1 MKATLIRQ
9 GIYVIGLTIVWLL
22 LWDRFTVANTV
33 AGLLVGAL
41 VLWVFPTKRRNRSS
55 QEHPTVIRPIAVL
68 RLLGYVFWQL
78 VVSNLLV
85 AREIVA
91 RRSRIRTGIIACRL
105 HTTSPGLIT
114 LIADII
120 EISPGTMTVETRAE
134 PPTIYLHVLML
145 HDTLHARHQLAHL
158 ERLVLAAFGTEGD
171 VPGHVEQTP

>member
-1 MKATLIRQ
+1 M
-9 GIYVIGLTIVWLL
+9 
-22 LWDRFTVANTV
+22 
-33 AGLLVGAL
+33 
-41 VLWVFPTKRRNRSS
+41 
-55 QEHPTVIRPIAVL
+55 IRPLAAL
-68 RLLGYVFWQL
+68 HLLGYVAWQL

-134 PPTIYLHVLML
+134 PPTLYLHMLML
-145 HDTLHARHQLAHL
+145 HDPLHARHQVAHI
-158 ERLVLAAFGTEGD
+158 EKLVLRAFGTDDD
-171 VPGHVEQTP
+171 VPDHVEVSP